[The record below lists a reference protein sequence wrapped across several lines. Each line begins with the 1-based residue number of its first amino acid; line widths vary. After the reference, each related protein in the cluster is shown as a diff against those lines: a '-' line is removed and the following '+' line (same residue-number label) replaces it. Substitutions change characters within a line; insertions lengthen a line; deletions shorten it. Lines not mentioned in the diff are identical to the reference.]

1 MNTETLQ
8 TAYPTNVIAH
18 TFSQN
23 PPKLTFA
30 GNYEIYARQGT
41 DVSFTSVTLT
51 SNNLTFIDNTQGSN
65 VLQVQDNELILN
77 GTVVGG
83 GGGGDLGEW
92 ANFPMVANVQGN
104 MSSIKNI
111 KSISFETQ
119 NDNILAINENNDLT
133 FNGNVLAIGG
143 ITPSRWASYPA
154 IEDVEME
161 TSSIKNVSSIYFQS
175 QIQNVLTVNE
185 TGHLTYNGDIL
196 AVGSVTP
203 ATWAN
208 YEAVANINA
217 DNKNMINTNSI
228 LFKSDVTNALT
239 VNNTNQLTYNG
250 QVVQTGGNLDLSQ
263 WATFPAVANL
273 EMGQHGISILPFTI
287 GYPVS
292 QMDTNLYIGKATY
305 ALNPDVIIYP
315 ANFKVGDLLAPATS
329 INFCCIDAMYLT
341 SAIGVEITG
350 GGNLSLTGGGNVL
363 IGSATISMNGGV
375 VDIVGGEI
383 LMSGGSIDLL
393 GGSVLFAGGTLTL
406 GGAQVSL
413 GATNLTIESGLI
425 EVGSGKIIIGT
436 IGSSV
441 SQLGIQCYGGGIGT
455 TKLGSVDGTQTLDIT
470 NVRTINGAPYVPGGG
485 LPQSGRINFTG
496 GLPPVFSY
504 TITGITGMTAT
515 GYINVTCIGN
525 ADTDLGYFGIRIM
538 TASTTFG
545 GSVSLVFSRA
555 VVVGDSIVWSVA
567 SLT

>member
-65 VLQVQDNELILN
+65 ILQVENNELLLN

-83 GGGGDLGEW
+83 GGGGNLGEW
-92 ANFPMVANVQGN
+92 ANFPMIANVQAN
-104 MSSIKNI
+104 MSSIKNL
-111 KSISFETQ
+111 KSIYFESQ
-119 NDNILAINENNDLT
+119 EESVLAINANNDLT
-133 FNGNVLAIGG
+133 FNGNIVAIGG
-143 ITPSRWASYPA
+143 ITPSEWATYPA
-154 IEDVEME
+154 IATVQMEM
-161 TSSIKNVSSIYFQS
+161 SSIHNISSILFNS
-175 QIQNVLTVNE
+175 QTQNILTVDEENR
-185 TGHLTYNGDIL
+185 LTYNGDVL
-196 AVGSVTP
+196 AIGGVTP
-203 ATWAN
+203 AEWAN
-208 YEAVANINA
+208 YEAVADINA
-217 DNKNMINTNSI
+217 NEKKMVNTDSI
-228 LFKSDVTNALT
+228 LFKSEVANILT
-239 VNNTNQLTYNG
+239 INETNQLTYNG
-250 QVVQTGGNLDLSQ
+250 QVLQTGGNLDLSQ
-263 WATFPAVANL
+263 WATFPAVEQL
-273 EMGQHGISILPFTI
+273 RMGQHGITVDPFTI
-287 GYPVS
+287 GFPVS
-292 QMDTNLYIGKATY
+292 QMDTNLYIGKSTY
-305 ALNPDVIIYP
+305 PLNPDVIFYP
-315 ANFKVGDLLAPATS
+315 ATFKVGDIATPATS
-329 INFCCIDAMYLT
+329 ISMCSIDPIYLT

-393 GGSVLFAGGTLTL
+393 GGAVLFAGGTLTL

-413 GATNLTIESGLI
+413 GATNLTIESVLI

-470 NVRTINGAPYVPGGG
+470 NVRTINGAPYVSGG
-485 LPQSGRINFTG
+485 LPQSGRVNFVG
-496 GLPPVFSY
+496 AFPPKVSH
-504 TITGITGMTAT
+504 TVTGITGMTAT

-525 ADTDLGYFGIRIM
+525 IDSDIGQFGIKQM
-538 TASTTFG
+538 NASTDFG
-545 GSVSLVFSRA
+545 GSVQLIFSRA
-555 VVVGDSIVWSVA
+555 VAVGDSIVWSVA
-567 SLT
+567 KLS